1 MHTGTTTATT
11 EAPSGGFPPFKA
23 ETFPGQIFW
32 LAITFALLFVVL
44 WRVAVPRIGGTLA
57 DRKTRIASELERA
70 ETDRRAAEA
79 TSAAYE
85 TSMIE
90 ARTKARAMAE
100 QTRERVIA
108 DVGREEAV
116 ADAQAGEAVAKAEA
130 RLNQLRADAKV
141 HIAQAAQD
149 AAAAI
154 VTRLTGDNV
163 SPEDAAAAVAATQR
177 AP

>member
-1 MHTGTTTATT
+1 MDAHTTTATT

-57 DRKTRIASELERA
+57 DRKTRITSELERA

-108 DVGREEAV
+108 DVGREEAT

-149 AAAAI
+149 AATAI
-154 VTRLTGDNV
+154 VARLTGDNV
-163 SPEDAAAAVAATQR
+163 SPEDAAEAVRATQR
-177 AP
+177 AS

>member
-1 MHTGTTTATT
+1 MHAHTTTATT

-32 LAITFALLFVVL
+32 LGITFALLFVVL
-44 WRVAVPRIGGTLA
+44 WRIAGPRIGGTLME
-57 DRKTRIASELERA
+57 RKTRIASELARA

-100 QTRERVIA
+100 QNRESVIA
-108 DVGREEAV
+108 QVGREEAV
-116 ADAQAGEAVAKAEA
+116 ADAQANEAVAKAEA
-130 RLNQLRADAKV
+130 RLNQIRAEAKT
-141 HIAQAAQD
+141 HIEQAARE
-149 AAAAI
+149 AATAI
-154 VTRLTGDNV
+154 VARLTGDIV

-177 AP
+177 AS